1 MKLKKIISLIIN
13 RTQRQSSCSEQVL
26 SVEGRELSHPTVIR
40 KDILLFIKGTISQHP
55 RALCT
60 TITNTNICKL
70 SSKLSKLKKFGS
82 QSYNLPGVNIKRSF
96 YNVNESILINMEL
109 SLILILIL
117 IKPTFFIYKFIKIF
131 DYEWKISGV
140 LLRKRGLWKRGKKSI
155 TENLLY
161 FNFYYII
168 PYILTLTALNLTTF
182 KKYKA

>member
-1 MKLKKIISLIIN
+1 M
-13 RTQRQSSCSEQVL
+13 
-26 SVEGRELSHPTVIR
+26 IR

-55 RALCT
+55 RALYT

-70 SSKLSKLKKFGS
+70 SSKLSKLKKFGL
-82 QSYNLPGVNIKRSF
+82 QSYNLPGVYIQRPF

-109 SLILILIL
+109 SLILISIL
-117 IKPTFFIYKFIKIF
+117 IKPSFFIYKFIKIF

-140 LLRKRGLWKRGKKSI
+140 LLRKRGLRRGAPEDFVYKKKRGLWKRGKKSI